1 MSFFFCNFPR
11 RLSCEIRGKCLCIET
26 LKLKCVPTREGIGA
40 HDILESDYFLAF

>member
-1 MSFFFCNFPR
+1 MSFFFAIFRDVFLAKYEENVF
-11 RLSCEIRGKCLCIET
+11 CIET